1 MSCGIYK
8 LTSPSGKCYI
18 GQSVNIEK
26 RFTGYRILKCK
37 DQPKIYN
44 ALKKY
49 GANKFNYDIVE
60 TCNIKLMDE
69 KEKYYIKLYDSIK
82 NGYNCRS
89 GGQTP
94 PDKGMPY
101 KGWQNIEFYIDGI
114 LYKSIGEASIKL
126 GIPPKTVH
134 NRLNSNNIK
143 YNNHQYKDESR
154 NPKRRKR
161 ITNGIEFYID
171 GILYHSLKEAE
182 VTTCIPALTIY
193 HRLNSTTTIHPTY
206 LYKDANKN
214 KCRNKPKMGDHNS
227 KKIKINNTTYDSISE
242 AARELHTTR
251 EKIKQ
256 MNEMPFI
263 HSSKLPPE
271 S

>member
-37 DQPKIYN
+37 SQPKIYN

-101 KGWQNIEFYIDGI
+101 KGWQNIEFYIDGT
-114 LYKSIGEASIKL
+114 LYKSIGEASKKL
-126 GIPPKTVH
+126 GIAHKTIH
-134 NRLNSNNIK
+134 NRLNSINIK
-143 YNNHQYKDESR
+143 YSNYCYKEKKK

-182 VTTCIPALTIY
+182 VAIGVPTATIRN
-193 HRLNSTTTIHPTY
+193 RLNSMTTNYANY
-206 LYKDANKN
+206 LYKDESRNRCRHKT
-214 KCRNKPKMGDHNS
+214 KCGSHNS
-227 KKIKINNTTYDSISE
+227 KELKINDVVYSSISE
-242 AARELHTTR
+242 AVRELKMPR
-251 EKIKQ
+251 CALKKMIKQ
-256 MNEMPFI
+256 Q
-263 HSSKLPPE
+263 PE
-271 S
+271 FLSQAKDYN